1 MLRLKVSRW
10 LDSFQIK
17 FVGRGGEGEFFD
29 LLDPQRELP
38 ELGGHCALFQPHR
51 SSFKKMDIYDTSI
64 MDPDP
69 PRPDERPDES
79 STVRPEDAAPPPPAN
94 SEDVSP
100 TLAGLKTVGG
110 AVGGAALAGLG
121 AVKNVAAGLAATV
134 LDDLLEP
141 EENQGALD
149 DVLRRMSGDEDGD
162 GSPPGGLLAH
172 TRNEERRRREAQVS
186 VLARHRRDSQ
196 NANRRPSIKRRRKG
210 TRAPPEN
217 SRKRK
222 SGGSSRTRSIS
233 VHESNFGAS
242 LPLESLV
249 DLRTGR
255 RLRFGERPGEPH
267 GCRPARAAARVLRRV
282 HRGRLDHLACFT
294 PFTL

>member
-79 STVRPEDAAPPPPAN
+79 STVRPEDAAPPPPAD

-141 EENQGALD
+141 EQSEGGALD
-149 DVLRRMSGDEDGD
+149 DVLRRMSDDGD

-172 TRNEERRRREAQVS
+172 TRNEERRRREARVS

-196 NANRRPSIKRRRKG
+196 KTQTAGRIPGRAGAARACRTGARRGGEAAAATGRGQFQCLTQISGRVYRSIHWLIYAQVDGFVLVRDLANPTG
-210 TRAPPEN
+210 ADPPVPPPEYCVV
-217 SRKRK
+217 
-222 SGGSSRTRSIS
+222 SI
-233 VHESNFGAS
+233 
-242 LPLESLV
+242 
-249 DLRTGR
+249 
-255 RLRFGERPGEPH
+255 
-267 GCRPARAAARVLRRV
+267 AA
-282 HRGRLDHLACFT
+282 D
-294 PFTL
+294 